1 MSIQSESDAPDRPA
15 TSGAPQRDDV
25 DSVLPIPRL
34 LALGTQHVLVMYAGA
49 VAVPLVIG
57 TALKLP
63 AETIALLVTADLF
76 ICGVTSI
83 IQSLGMTRW
92 FGIGLPVMMGMT
104 FASVTPMI
112 AIATAPGMGLQDIFG
127 AVIAAG
133 FFGLLVVPFACRLMG
148 MFPPVVTGSVILII
162 GISLMKV
169 GIEWAVGGA
178 WLKPMIP
185 AATPDAAPGS
195 LVPNP
200 AYASMLNL
208 GLALFVLV
216 VILLISKY
224 GGGFLRNIAV
234 LAGLV
239 AGSALAAALGVM
251 HFGDV
256 GRAEAFHLVL
266 PFQFGAPKF
275 AIGPIVT
282 LCIVQLVVFV
292 ESAGMFFALGDIVGR
307 KVDSV
312 ALGRGLRVDA
322 LGTLLGGIFNT
333 FPSTSFSQNIG
344 LVGMTGVRSRWVT
357 VVGGAIMV
365 VLGLMPKLGALVA
378 AIPQPVLGGTGIAMF
393 GMVAAT
399 GVRVLS
405 EVDFKTHRN
414 NLLIVALGI
423 GFGMIPLVAPHFFI
437 HFPEVLAPVLH
448 SGILLTAVVAFLLNW
463 YFNGIKPLRPGG
475 LRAAEQAAEEQIAL
489 R

>member
-1 MSIQSESDAPDRPA
+1 MSIRTAPASQTSPA
-15 TSGAPQRDDV
+15 AGSPPPRDDV
-25 DSVLPIPRL
+25 DTVLPIPRL
-34 LALGTQHVLVMYAGA
+34 LALGAQHVLVMYAGA

-63 AETIALLVTADLF
+63 AETIALLITADLF

-83 IQSLGMTRW
+83 IQSLGVTRW
-92 FGIGLPVMMGMT
+92 FGIRLPVMMGMT

-133 FFGLLVVPFACRLMG
+133 IFGLLVVPFACRLMG

-185 AATPDAAPGS
+185 AAAAGS

-200 AYASMLNL
+200 AYASMQNL

-307 KVDSV
+307 KVDSA

-399 GVRVLS
+399 GVRILS

-423 GFGMIPLVAPHFFI
+423 GFGMILLVAPEFFI
-437 HFPEVLAPVLH
+437 HFPKVLAPVLH

-475 LRAAEQAAEEQIAL
+475 LRAVEQAAEEQIAL